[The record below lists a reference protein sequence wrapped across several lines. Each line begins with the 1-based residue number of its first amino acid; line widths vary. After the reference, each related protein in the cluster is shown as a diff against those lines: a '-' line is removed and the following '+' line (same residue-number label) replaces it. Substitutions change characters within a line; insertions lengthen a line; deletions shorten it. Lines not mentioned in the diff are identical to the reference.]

1 MKDKELNMK
10 IPEQPRLCCRQ
21 CALGRVPF
29 QGSRAKSRASLL
41 TILGVV
47 IVTLAGLVLGNLG
60 LLESMY
66 EITLRS
72 K

>member
-1 MKDKELNMK
+1 MLKMSNAKYVVFGVAFLFCLN
-10 IPEQPRLCCRQ
+10 
-21 CALGRVPF
+21 A
-29 QGSRAKSRASLL
+29 QGGIA
-41 TILGVV
+41 

-66 EITLRS
+66 EITFRS

>member
-1 MKDKELNMK
+1 VFYFKD
-10 IPEQPRLCCRQ
+10 PAP
-21 CALGRVPF
+21 
-29 QGSRAKSRASLL
+29 KSHAALL

-66 EITLRS
+66 EITLRR

>member
-1 MKDKELNMK
+1 VFYFKD
-10 IPEQPRLCCRQ
+10 PAP
-21 CALGRVPF
+21 
-29 QGSRAKSRASLL
+29 KSRAALL

>member
-1 MKDKELNMK
+1 VVNALWGVFYFKD
-10 IPEQPRLCCRQ
+10 PAP
-21 CALGRVPF
+21 
-29 QGSRAKSRASLL
+29 KSRAALM
-41 TILGVV
+41 TILGV
-47 IVTLAGLVLGNLG
+47 IIATLAGLVLGNLG